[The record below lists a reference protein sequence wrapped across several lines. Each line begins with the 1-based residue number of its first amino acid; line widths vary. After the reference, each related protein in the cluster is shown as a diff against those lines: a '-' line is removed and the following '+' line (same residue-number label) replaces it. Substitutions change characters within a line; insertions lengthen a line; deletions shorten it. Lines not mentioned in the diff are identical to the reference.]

1 MDPLLVGLVIVD
13 EMNDRRQMRQL
24 AEGWMGWESRS
35 GRRLRALG
43 ARLLLTLAA
52 RVAPASLPTL
62 PADSP
67 ALEAP
72 AR

>member
-13 EMNDRRQMRQL
+13 EMNDRRGMRQL
-24 AEGWMGWESRS
+24 ANGWMGWEWPR
-35 GRRLRALG
+35 GRQLRALG
-43 ARLLLTLAA
+43 ARLLLALAA
-52 RVAPASLPTL
+52 RVAPAHLPTL
-62 PADSP
+62 PDDST